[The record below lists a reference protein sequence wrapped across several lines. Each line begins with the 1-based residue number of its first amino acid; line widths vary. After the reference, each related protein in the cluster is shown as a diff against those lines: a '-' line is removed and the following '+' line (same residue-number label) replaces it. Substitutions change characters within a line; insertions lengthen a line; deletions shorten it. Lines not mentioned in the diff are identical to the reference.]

1 MKCQKC
7 DKVATFHITEM
18 TDSQPEELHLCDKHA
33 YEYLHKNN
41 ANKEDEA
48 EENEEEAR
56 GCGCGSECSCGDAC
70 ECDRDCENES
80 SDEENDASLKELT
93 EDLMETDFQACPC
106 CGLGFQEFRKTG
118 RLGCANDY
126 RAFQERLDPFILS
139 VHGASEHV
147 GKAPRRRGIVV
158 DYGPTLVRLRNE
170 LHDAVATED
179 DERASVLRDKIK
191 ELTLKIA

>member
-18 TDSQPEELHLCDKHA
+18 NDSSQPEELHLCDEHA
-33 YEYLHKNN
+33 YEYLHKNDAKN
-41 ANKEDEA
+41 ADEDE
-48 EENEEEAR
+48 R
-56 GCGCGSECSCGDAC
+56 SCGCSCGSECSCGDDC
-70 ECDRDCENES
+70 ECDCENAS
-80 SDEENDASLKELT
+80 SADEENDASLKELT
-93 EDLMETDFQACPC
+93 EDLMETDFQSCPC

-126 RAFQERLDPFILS
+126 RAFQDRLDPFLLS

-147 GKAPRRRGIVV
+147 GKTPRRRGVVV

-170 LHDAVATED
+170 LVDAVATED
-179 DERASVLRDKIK
+179 YERASVLRDKIK

>member
-18 TDSQPEELHLCDKHA
+18 TDAQPEELHLCDEHA
-33 YEYLHKNN
+33 YEYLHKND
-41 ANKEDEA
+41 AKKADEDDEHS
-48 EENEEEAR
+48 R
-56 GCGCGSECSCGDAC
+56 GCACGSECSRDDAC
-70 ECDRDCENES
+70 ECDCDCENS
-80 SDEENDASLKELT
+80 SDADEENDASLKELT
-93 EDLMETDFQACPC
+93 EDLMETDFQSCPC

-126 RAFQERLDPFILS
+126 RAFQDRLDPFLLS

-147 GKAPRRRGIVV
+147 GKTPRRRGIVV

-170 LHDAVATED
+170 LVDAVATED
-179 DERASVLRDKIK
+179 YERASILRDKIK
-191 ELTLKIA
+191 ELTLKTA

>member
-18 TDSQPEELHLCDKHA
+18 TDSQPEELHLCDEHA
-33 YEYLHKNN
+33 YEYLHKNDAKN
-41 ANKEDEA
+41 ADAAEDDEPSC
-48 EENEEEAR
+48 
-56 GCGCGSECSCGDAC
+56 GCACGSEHCCGDAC
-70 ECDRDCENES
+70 ECERDGENEPNA
-80 SDEENDASLKELT
+80 DEENDASLKELT
-93 EDLMETDFQACPC
+93 EDLMETDFQSCPC

-126 RAFQERLDPFILS
+126 RAFQDRIGPFLLS

-147 GKAPRRRGIVV
+147 GKTPRRRGGVV

-170 LHDAVATED
+170 LTDAVATED
-179 DERASVLRDKIK
+179 YERASILRDKIK
-191 ELTLKIA
+191 ELTLKTA

>member
-18 TDSQPEELHLCDKHA
+18 NDSSQPEELHLCDEHA
-33 YEYLHKNN
+33 YEYLHKNDAKN
-41 ANKEDEA
+41 AD
-48 EENEEEAR
+48 EEER
-56 GCGCGSECSCGDAC
+56 SCGCSCGSECSCGDD
-70 ECDRDCENES
+70 CDCDVEFEG
-80 SDEENDASLKELT
+80 EENDASLKELT
-93 EDLMETDFQACPC
+93 EDLMETDLQSCPC

-126 RAFQERLDPFILS
+126 RAFQDRLDPFLLS

-147 GKAPRRRGIVV
+147 GKTPRRRGIVV

-170 LHDAVATED
+170 LLDAVATED
-179 DERASVLRDKIK
+179 YERASVLRDKIK

>member
-18 TDSQPEELHLCDKHA
+18 NDSSQPEELHLCDEHA

-41 ANKEDEA
+41 AKEAGEDE
-48 EENEEEAR
+48 EGDEHSC
-56 GCGCGSECSCGDAC
+56 GCACGSECSCGDAC
-70 ECDRDCENES
+70 QCDGES
-80 SDEENDASLKELT
+80 EPRDEEESDASLKELT
-93 EDLMETDFQACPC
+93 EDLMETDFQSCPC

-126 RAFQERLDPFILS
+126 RAFKDRIDPFLLS
-139 VHGASEHV
+139 VQGASEHV
-147 GKAPRRRGIVV
+147 GKTPRRRGIVV

-170 LHDAVATED
+170 LVDAVATED
-179 DERASVLRDKIK
+179 YERASVLRDKIK

>member
-18 TDSQPEELHLCDKHA
+18 NDSSQPEELHLCDEHA

-41 ANKEDEA
+41 AKKADEDDEVDECA
-48 EENEEEAR
+48 G
-56 GCGCGSECSCGDAC
+56 GCACGSECSCGDAC
-70 ECDRDCENES
+70 ELDCENEP

-93 EDLMETDFQACPC
+93 EDLMETDFQSCPC

-126 RAFQERLDPFILS
+126 RAFQERLDPFLLS

-179 DERASVLRDKIK
+179 YERASVLRDKIK

>member
-7 DKVATFHITEM
+7 DKIATFHITEM
-18 TDSQPEELHLCDKHA
+18 NDSSQPEELHLCDEHA
-33 YEYLHKNN
+33 YEYLHKND
-41 ANKEDEA
+41 AKKTEEDDEHSC
-48 EENEEEAR
+48 
-56 GCGCGSECSCGDAC
+56 GCGCACGSECSCDEDAQCDGDNKPF
-70 ECDRDCENES
+70 D
-80 SDEENDASLKELT
+80 DEETDASLKELT
-93 EDLMETDFQACPC
+93 EDLMETDFQSCPC

-126 RAFQERLDPFILS
+126 RAFQERLDPFLLS

-147 GKAPRRRGIVV
+147 GKAPRRRGVVV

-170 LHDAVATED
+170 LLDAVATED
-179 DERASVLRDKIK
+179 YERASILRDKIK